1 MYSAEPHLLLFRRQ
15 HPPHTHIWGTRGRGV
30 DVDGETGPGVLS
42 GTGRQLATESG
53 REAERPRGRDLQ
65 VIRNGGCTDIRV
77 TDTALL
83 SELSAG

>member
-1 MYSAEPHLLLFRRQ
+1 MGNKRM
-15 HPPHTHIWGTRGRGV
+15 GV
-30 DVDGETGPGVLS
+30 DADGETGPVVLS
-42 GTGRQLATESG
+42 GTGRQLATESS

-77 TDTALL
+77 IDTALL